1 MTMKSC
7 FFERDGVRLHALECG
22 TAPADIPI
30 IIIPGA
36 TTNAQEIADDFSAA
50 FSHLHYVLDMRG
62 KGQSDVPTTG
72 YSVESL
78 AADVWAFM
86 QHKNIEKAVV
96 FGYSV
101 GTGIALELYS
111 QHRDAIAGVV
121 IGDYVPIYPPFSE
134 AWAARAQEQNPH
146 LSPTFFE
153 ATVRESELREYVPL
167 LKTMTCPC
175 LLVKGGKEGS
185 LFPDEYIPLFEG
197 STPQG
202 EVVVLADSD
211 HDIFLPDPQVL
222 ADVLLRFMQKV

>member
-1 MTMKSC
+1 MVKSC
-7 FFERDGVRLHALECG
+7 FFERDGVCLHALKCG
-22 TAPADIPI
+22 TMPTDIPM

-36 TTNAQEIADDFSAA
+36 TTSAQEIVDDFSAT
-50 FSHLHYVLDMRG
+50 FPPIHYVLDMRG
-62 KGQSDVPTTG
+62 KGQSDVPTKG
-72 YSVESL
+72 YGVDSL

-86 QHKNIEKAVV
+86 QHQNIEKAVV

-111 QHRDAIAGVV
+111 QHPDAIVGVV

-134 AWAARAQEQNPH
+134 EWATRAREQNPH

-185 LFPDEYIPLFEG
+185 LFPDEYIPLFEHT
-197 STPQG
+197 TPQG
-202 EVVVLADSD
+202 EVAVLADSD
-211 HDIFLPDPQVL
+211 HDIFLPNPQIL
-222 ADVLLRFMQKV
+222 ADTLLRFMQKI